1 MGMRGR
7 GSMVSRLRQSSPR
20 PSPAAARRAKA
31 VERLNNLSRGLGVK
45 IVEASHRRVAIVASI
60 ARIEEIIALLT
71 MLSASRRRHVKSARP
86 ATS

>member
-1 MGMRGR
+1 MGVRGP

-45 IVEASHRRVAIVASI
+45 IVEASHRRVIVAPI
-60 ARIEEIIALLT
+60 APVEEIIALLSLT
-71 MLSASRRRHVKSARP
+71 PGRRRGRRGQAFVAS
-86 ATS
+86 

>member
-1 MGMRGR
+1 MGLRGP

-60 ARIEEIIALLT
+60 ARIEEIIALLSLT
-71 MLSASRRRHVKSARP
+71 PGRRRGRRGQAFVAS
-86 ATS
+86 